1 MITASNLSK
10 SYGTQ
15 VLFENVSFN
24 INPKEK
30 IGLIGRNGAGKSTI
44 FKILLGEEH
53 PDDGQISISKGYTIG
68 YLEQH
73 IKFTK
78 KTVIEEA
85 CIGLKNQN
93 EQWMVEKILSG
104 LGFSDEDMERN
115 PSEFS
120 GGFQI
125 RINLAKVLAS
135 NPNLLLLDEPG
146 NYLDVVSIRWLTK
159 FLQEWRN
166 ELILITHER
175 NFMDD
180 VITHTMGIH
189 RQKIKKIEGGT
200 EKFYNQIVT
209 EEEIYEKTRVNDDKR
224 RKEVEAYINRF
235 RAKAT
240 LATLVKSKEK
250 MLQKQEV
257 KERLVNIKDL
267 DFQFKYSNFEAKV
280 LMEINDLN
288 FSYDNSN
295 FLIKN
300 LNLVVEKDD
309 RIAVIGKNGK
319 GKTTLLKI
327 IAEKLQPS
335 SGTIRKHPQI
345 KIGYFEQT
353 NIELLNEKNTVE
365 EEIETSI
372 VDRTNYKARNVAGLM
387 MFEGDAALKKVKYLS
402 GGEKSR
408 VLLGKILCTPTNM
421 LLLDEPTNHFD
432 MQSCD
437 SILEAIDSYPG
448 AVIIATHNEMFLHS
462 IPNKIIVFDKGRMVV
477 FEGTYEDFLEKIG
490 WDNEFIE
497 RSKKHPEKNEIKNP
511 KDIKKQRAEIIEEKS
526 KRLKPLETGIK
537 NIERQISTNETELE
551 KFHIEFE
558 KATIENNGKTIK
570 ELSIKISNLQEQTNG
585 LYLELD
591 KLTLTYE
598 ENKTFFDA
606 RLNNCQ

>member
-1 MITASNLSK
+1 MIIVSNLTK

-15 VLFENVSFN
+15 VLFENISFN
-24 INPKEK
+24 INPKDK
-30 IGLIGRNGAGKSTI
+30 IGLIGRNGSGKSTI

-53 PDDGQISISKGYTIG
+53 EDSGQISISKGYTIG

-78 KTVIEEA
+78 KTVVEEA
-85 CIGLKNQN
+85 CKGLKDIN
-93 EQWMVEKILSG
+93 EKWMVEKILSG
-104 LGFSDEDMERN
+104 LGFSAEDMERS
-115 PSEFS
+115 PSDFS

-159 FLQEWRN
+159 FLREWKN
-166 ELILITHER
+166 ELILITHDR

-180 VITHTMGIH
+180 VITHTLGIH

-200 EKFYNQIVT
+200 DKFYNQIIT
-209 EEEIYEKTRVNDDKR
+209 EEEIYEKTRVNDEKR
-224 RKEVEAYINRF
+224 RKEVEAYIERF
-235 RAKAT
+235 RAKAS
-240 LATLVKSKEK
+240 LASMVKSKEK
-250 MLQKQEV
+250 MLQK
-257 KERLVNIKDL
+257 KEKKDRLVNIKDL
-267 DFQFKYSNFEAKV
+267 DFQFNYSTFEAKI
-280 LMEINDLN
+280 LMEITGLN

-319 GKTTLLKI
+319 GKTTLLKV
-327 IAEKLQPS
+327 IAEKLKAN
-335 SGTIRKHPQI
+335 SGTIKKHPQL
-345 KIGYFEQT
+345 KLGYFEQT
-353 NIELLNEKNTVE
+353 NIELLNDKNTVE
-365 EEIETSI
+365 EEIDASI
-372 VDRTNYKARNVAGLM
+372 TDRNNYKARNIAGLM
-387 MFEGDAALKKVKYLS
+387 MFEGDAALKKVKFLS

-408 VLLGKILCTPTNM
+408 VLLGKILCSPTNM

-448 AVIIATHNEMFLHS
+448 AVMIATHNEMFLHS
-462 IPNKIIVFDKGRMVV
+462 IPNKLVIFDKGRMVV
-477 FEGTYEDFLEKIG
+477 FEGTYADFLEKIG

-497 RSKKHPEKNEIKNP
+497 KPKKSSDKNEVKNP
-511 KDIKKQRAEIIEEKS
+511 KEIKKLRAEIIEEKS
-526 KRLKPLETGIK
+526 KKLKPIENKIK
-537 NIERQISTNETELE
+537 NIENHIIANESGLE
-551 KFHIEFE
+551 KIHIEFE
-558 KATIENNGKTIK
+558 KATMENNGSLIRD
-570 ELSIKISNLQEQTNG
+570 LSIKISDLQEETDS

-591 KLTLTYE
+591 KLTLNYE
-598 ENKTFFDA
+598 EEKAVFEE
-606 RLNNCQ
+606 RLNNC